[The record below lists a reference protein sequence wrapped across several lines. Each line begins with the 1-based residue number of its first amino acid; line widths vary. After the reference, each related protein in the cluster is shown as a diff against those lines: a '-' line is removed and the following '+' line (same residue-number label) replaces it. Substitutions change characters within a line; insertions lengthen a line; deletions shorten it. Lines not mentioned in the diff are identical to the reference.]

1 MSKFCKLDT
10 YRKIK
15 SDYRKEPYILYVH
28 IKRHQQTLTTQ
39 IAKFMAPTWGP
50 PGSCRPMNLS
60 IREGYE
66 LVLIIS
72 TLSAGG
78 RHCRTITPRNERLC
92 NFCSLDQVEDEKHF
106 LMACNF
112 HSTERQSLLEVIIPI
127 LKLDR
132 ESDTT
137 ELFLLIMGSRE
148 TTVLQALANSS
159 MVDFKSEINRK
170 HLVTIE
176 TISTPRMYKSTFT
189 LNLFVS
195 RNFKKKKLWSINL
208 ILF

>member
-1 MSKFCKLDT
+1 MNWYHFLSKDTTNLRKKSARLSPDTVMPTIIYTKCLMKNLRHLIECTFREKWYSHYIKSWSNDVSKFCKLDT
-10 YRKIK
+10 YRNIK

-39 IAKFMAPTWGP
+39 IAKFMASTWVP

-92 NFCSLDQVEDEKHF
+92 NFCSLDQVDDEKHF

-137 ELFLLIMGSRE
+137 ELF
-148 TTVLQALANSS
+148 
-159 MVDFKSEINRK
+159 
-170 HLVTIE
+170 
-176 TISTPRMYKSTFT
+176 Y
-189 LNLFVS
+189 
-195 RNFKKKKLWSINL
+195 
-208 ILF
+208 